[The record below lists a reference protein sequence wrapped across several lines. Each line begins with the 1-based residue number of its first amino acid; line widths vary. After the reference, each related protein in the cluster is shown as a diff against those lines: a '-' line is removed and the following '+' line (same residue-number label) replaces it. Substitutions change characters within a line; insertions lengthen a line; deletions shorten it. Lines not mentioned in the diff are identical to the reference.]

1 MGDGYIV
8 YENEVISD
16 EGAIFDQESAIK
28 RESKFRYLS
37 IYETRKY
44 VNIELNMTES
54 LKKKKTDQLSF
65 FPLNI
70 SGSL

>member
-1 MGDGYIV
+1 M

-16 EGAIFDQESAIK
+16 EGAIFDQESVIK

-54 LKKKKTDQLSF
+54 LKKKKTEKK
-65 FPLNI
+65 N
-70 SGSL
+70 